1 MEAIVDDQVK
11 SMAHVG
17 VKMWV
22 PTEHEVW
29 SLVTCVEAGR
39 DSQHV
44 VVAGEDGE
52 QVEIELAV
60 THAWDA
66 SHALYHDNIGEMADL
81 HEGPLLHLLKR
92 RFRNGEI
99 YTYTGDILI
108 SINPYR
114 HIDGPEEQIER
125 PPLNFNFNHQDEPPS
140 LEAITKH
147 VHAQMVETQGGQA
160 MLISGES
167 GAGKTHAAKIVIH
180 YLAQLSA
187 TGRTTTVPGSPTAPA
202 KRRGSLTAIAL
213 DTINSATVDT
223 NTFEGQLEQA
233 SPLLEAFGNAK
244 TEMNHNSSR
253 FGRWTKITYQR
264 GTPTI
269 IGAQVDDFLLE
280 KSRVVSHGRNER
292 NYHIFYQLVA
302 ACDDEMRAA
311 TGLDSNAE
319 TYKYLSGGLLLSPG
333 IDDTQS
339 FSETLQAM
347 SVAGFTE
354 DDTRMC
360 LHMLAAILSLG
371 NIDIEEDD
379 DDHATLIESAAIQL
393 TCSLLGL
400 DEASLRFAL
409 CTRTITVVGEVK
421 EIPLTESQAVDAR
434 DAVAKDI
441 YACLFSY
448 MIAKINASLTVAGS
462 ESTAGEG
469 AAAAD
474 ADAPASAPTGPY
486 IGILDIYGFEIMEN
500 NSLEQLLIN
509 FANEILQ
516 QQFNETVLL
525 SEKTIYTNAG
535 ITLTDEFDNVLIDD
549 RETIELIQGQPH
561 GILPTL
567 DEQNKLGPRGNDGAF
582 LAQCDKRNMENP
594 HYSKPRFN
602 RDAFTVSHYAG
613 DVVYDCFG
621 FVAKNDDKL
630 QADLSSMLNK
640 SSIPLLAQAF
650 ADVQEEGAAKRKLK
664 MSTSLKFCKQMSELM
679 AVLNAS
685 SPYYVRCVRPNSH
698 HSQSE
703 FDFAL
708 VQKQLKYFGVMETV
722 RIRRLGYPER
732 KAFRDFYAS
741 YRILLDAYDAN
752 MPEPDDFKAACAEIL
767 AKVDFAGDAALG
779 HLEVFMKDG
788 FLVRM
793 DEAVQRKIAK
803 SASAFQKVTRAFI
816 ARRKYKE
823 QKKAIVA
830 IQRINQVRAAKKEF
844 KQQRAAASK
853 LAGLSRIR
861 QARKQTT
868 QKRTEY
874 LAARKIES
882 VARQLRAKKQAAL
895 LKQEKEERQRRR
907 AAEEEAVRTALQEA
921 VAASPINLAVLNE
934 AMVAAQELEGF
945 DYEAEPA
952 FKGATKAKA
961 DEMARL
967 AAAEEAERLRI
978 EALAEAER
986 ARVAAIKDAEAKADA
1001 VRNALVEGAK
1011 AAAASNDLQA
1021 VEDAIKLAQECKGLD
1036 AATVADDQ
1044 TRAWTGLET
1053 EEAFKAAVVARDG
1066 LAERRLKAATK
1077 MQGQARRVRDTA
1089 RVAAARRARD
1099 EEAVRTLLR
1108 KAVAEPLPPIPTEAS
1123 APGSPPSVDATAETT
1138 KLVLLNDALKAA
1150 HELEGFD
1157 YEAEEAYHA
1166 CAEARDAEIA
1176 RIEAERKRLEEE
1188 AIIYHSAATIQALV
1202 RRMQHKQIVSFASHL
1217 RFPWRKFLE
1226 PGELVVLATP
1236 VLWHRNTKA
1245 GYFGERIG
1253 SHKIQL
1259 VVTSKPRLLWFE
1271 DADGM
1276 SHHINP
1282 FTLQLVRKIPFVA
1295 PHCNVEVDPKQK
1307 AIGVHKKFML
1317 RQPKKSPKSFTDI
1330 AGDGDRWKDLF
1341 EWMNSAALN
1350 TVSVYETMKA
1360 VVSFNLDRGVVNMPI
1375 ERQGYLEKLAM
1386 KSKRNW
1392 KSRYFILQGGS
1403 LRYYNRDMKGAEKW
1417 ECRFITP
1424 EGQPNDMDINLDIMD
1439 RSVVTWG
1446 LKLNAGPDELIMN
1459 AGSQEQRNEWMH
1471 AIKGMVDTKPGK
1483 YRERMLTSLKSYDS
1497 RRPKRATVLRR
1508 KSHASVDMIETEK
1521 AEEAKE
1527 EARVAAEDAAVLLQT
1542 PSHHKGVFG
1551 QGGHGGDFEGLSGEM
1566 ASMLG
1571 DGGAAAGGGAAAA
1584 EQEGEEEDSD

>member
-1 MEAIVDDQVK
+1 MARRKSLVPIEGTSLHEIVMETVVDDQVK
-11 SMAHVG
+11 SLAHVG

-22 PTEHEVW
+22 PTEEEVW
-29 SLVTCVEAGR
+29 SLVTCVEAGA

-60 THAWDA
+60 THPWDA

-114 HIDGPEEQIER
+114 HIDGPEEDIER

-147 VHAQMVETQGGQA
+147 VHTQMVESQSGQA
-160 MLISGES
+160 MLVSGES

-187 TGRTTTVPGSPTAPA
+187 TGRTTAVPSSPTAPA
-202 KRRGSLTAIAL
+202 KRRGSLTNIAL
-213 DTINSATVDT
+213 DTINSEAVDT

-253 FGRWTKITYQR
+253 FGRWTKITYKQ

-269 IGAQVDDFLLE
+269 IGAQVEDFLLE
-280 KSRVVSHGRNER
+280 KSRVVKHGRNER
-292 NYHIFYQLVA
+292 SYHIFYQLVT
-302 ACDDEMRAA
+302 ACDEELRSV
-311 TGLDSNAE
+311 TGLDTNAE
-319 TYKYLSGGLLLSPG
+319 AYKYLSGGLLLSPG
-333 IDDTQS
+333 IDDAES
-339 FSETLQAM
+339 FSETLGAM
-347 SVAGFTE
+347 DVVGFTE
-354 DDTRMC
+354 EEKTTC
-360 LHMLAAILSLG
+360 LRLLAAILALG
-371 NIDIEEDD
+371 NIEIEEND
-379 DDHATLIESAAIQL
+379 DDHATLVESPAIQL
-393 TCSLLGL
+393 VCSLLGL
-400 DEASLRFAL
+400 EEDSLRFAL

-421 EIPLTESQAVDAR
+421 EIPLAESQAVDAR

-441 YACLFSY
+441 YSCLFSY
-448 MIAKINASLTVAGS
+448 TIAKINGSLTVAG
-462 ESTAGEG
+462 GEN
-469 AAAAD
+469 A
-474 ADAPASAPTGPY
+474 ASAGAEVTNQPY
-486 IGILDIYGFEIMEN
+486 IGILDIYGFEIMET

-525 SEKTIYTNAG
+525 SEKALYTNAG

-549 RETIELIQGQPH
+549 HETIDLIQGQPH

-582 LAQCDKRNMENP
+582 LAQCDKRNMENA

-602 RDAFTVSHYAG
+602 RDAFTISHYAG
-613 DVVYDCFG
+613 DVAYDAFG
-621 FVAKNDDKL
+621 FVAKNNDKL

-640 SSIPLLAQAF
+640 SNVPMLSEKF

-664 MSTSLKFCKQMSELM
+664 MSTSLKFCQQMSELM
-679 AVLNAS
+679 DVLNVS
-685 SPYYVRCVRPNSH
+685 SPYYIRCVRPNSH
-698 HSQSE
+698 HSESE
-703 FDFAL
+703 FDFTL

-732 KAFRDFYAS
+732 KAFAEFYTT
-741 YRILLDAYDAN
+741 YRILLSTYDAN
-752 MPEPDDFKAACAEIL
+752 MPEPEDYKAACAEIL
-767 AKVDFAGDAALG
+767 TTIDFAHDAALG
-779 HLEVFMKDG
+779 HAEVFMKDG

-830 IQRINQVRAAKKEF
+830 IQRINQVRTAKKEF
-844 KQQRAAASK
+844 KQQRNAASK

-868 QKRTEY
+868 QKRSEF

-882 VARQLRAKKQAAL
+882 VARQLRAKKQAAI
-895 LKQEKEERQRRR
+895 LKQNKEEAEKKR
-907 AAEEEAVRTALQEA
+907 AEDEEAVRTALQEA
-921 VAASPINLAVLNE
+921 VAAAPNNLTALNE
-934 AMVAAQELEGF
+934 AMAMAAELEGF
-945 DYEAEPA
+945 DFKAEATYKDA
-952 FKGATKAKA
+952 VQAKA

-967 AAAEEAERLRI
+967 AAEEEAERLRI
-978 EALAEAER
+978 EALEEAER
-986 ARVAAIKDAEAKADA
+986 TRVLAIKDAEAKADA
-1001 VRNALVEGAK
+1001 VRKALAEG
-1011 AAAASNDLQA
+1011 AAAAIKSNDLQSIEA
-1021 VEDAIKLAQECKGLD
+1021 AIKLAEGCEELD
-1036 AATVADDQ
+1036 EATKANDE
-1044 TRAWTGLET
+1044 TSAWGGLES
-1053 EEAFKAAVVARDG
+1053 EDAYKAAVEARDE
-1066 LAERRLKAATK
+1066 LTERRIKAATK
-1077 MQGQARRVRDTA
+1077 MQGQARKVRDTA
-1089 RVAAARRARD
+1089 RVVAARRARD
-1099 EEAVRTLLR
+1099 EENVREVLR
-1108 KAVAEPLPPIPTEAS
+1108 KAVATEAEQTEQ
-1123 APGSPPSVDATAETT
+1123 TAADGTT
-1138 KLVLLNDALKAA
+1138 PDIKNAHSTLMILNDALKLA
-1150 HELEGFD
+1150 EEMEGFD
-1157 YEAEEAYHA
+1157 CEAEEAYQA
-1166 CAEARDAEIA
+1166 CKQARDDELA
-1176 RIEAERKRLEEE
+1176 RIEAERRRLEEE
-1188 AIIYHSAATIQALV
+1188 AVIFHSAATIQALV
-1202 RRMQHKQIVSFASHL
+1202 RRTQQKQTVNFAAHL

-1226 PGELVVLATP
+1226 TGELVVLATP
-1236 VLWHRNTKA
+1236 VLWHKNTKA

-1282 FTLQLVRKIPFVA
+1282 FTLQLIRKFPFVA
-1295 PHCNVEVDPKQK
+1295 PHCNVDVDPKQK
-1307 AIGVHKKFML
+1307 AIGGIHKKFTL
-1317 RQPKKSPKSFTDI
+1317 RQPKKSPKTFTDI
-1330 AGDGDRWKDLF
+1330 AGDGSRWADLF
-1341 EWMNSAALN
+1341 AWMNSSALN
-1350 TVSVYETMKA
+1350 ATPVYETMKGIVA
-1360 VVSFNLDRGVVNMPI
+1360 FNLDRGVVNMPI

-1403 LRYYNRDMKGAEKW
+1403 LRYYNRDMKATMKW

-1424 EGQPNDMDINLDIMD
+1424 EGAANDMDIDLDIMD
-1439 RSVVTWG
+1439 RSIVTWG
-1446 LKLNAGPDELIMN
+1446 LKLNAGKDELVMN

-1471 AIKGMVDTKPGK
+1471 AIKEMVSTQPGK
-1483 YRERMLTSLKSYDS
+1483 YRERMFTTLKSYDS
-1497 RRPKRATVLRR
+1497 RRPKRATVVRR
-1508 KSHASVDMIETEK
+1508 KTHGSVDMNK
-1521 AEEAKE
+1521 AEEAAE
-1527 EARVAAEDAAVLLQT
+1527 EARVAAEDAEVLLQT

-1551 QGGHGGDFEGLSGEM
+1551 QGGHGGDFEGLAGEM
-1566 ASMLG
+1566 A
-1571 DGGAAAGGGAAAA
+1571 GALAAEGAAGGGAA
-1584 EQEGEEEDSD
+1584 EEADEDSD